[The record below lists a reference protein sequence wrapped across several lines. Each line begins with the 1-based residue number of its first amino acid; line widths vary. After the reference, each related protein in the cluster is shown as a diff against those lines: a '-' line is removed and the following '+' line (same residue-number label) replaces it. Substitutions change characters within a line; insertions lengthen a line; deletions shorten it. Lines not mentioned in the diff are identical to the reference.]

1 MENEP
6 LRVAVFFTGPIERR
20 RALGA
25 LRQGAPDDVG
35 LFSGVAEGWLTP
47 SLVSELVAEGF
58 AVDLLDS
65 RLPQPASP
73 RGLAISLELTDEIKQ
88 EASRAVI
95 EPRSGTLVVGDSE
108 ADALDPRIHQ
118 HAGYDAMPDPGDV
131 LAPEVYFIHLSAP
144 ITRAQRLE
152 FDGLGVDI
160 GEFLPPNRYRTF
172 LSQEQYAAVR
182 DLPYVEQ
189 VSRYR
194 LEDTVTPE
202 LTDLIKRARNGGV
215 AASEPVPERR
225 EFECVLHRERDLQKV
240 LDLLDATDATAP
252 SGTSNLRVRFEA
264 PVSVPLLAAL
274 AAMPEVRKLTPYEA
288 PEFESAKP

>member
-1 MENEP
+1 MEDEP
-6 LRVAVFFTGPIERR
+6 LRVAVFFTGPVERR

-25 LRQGAPDDVG
+25 LRQVARDDVG

-47 SLVSELVAEGF
+47 SLVSELVGEGF

-73 RGLAISLELTDEIKQ
+73 RALAIGLELTDEIKQ
-88 EASRAVI
+88 EASRAAI
-95 EPRSGTLVVGDSE
+95 DPRSGTLVVSDQE

-118 HAGYDAMPDPGDV
+118 HAGYDATPDPGDV

-152 FDGLGVDI
+152 FDALGVDI

-182 DLPYVEQ
+182 ELPYVEQ
-189 VSRYR
+189 VTRYR

-202 LTDLIKRARNGGV
+202 LADLIRRARRGDPDVGE
-215 AASEPVPERR
+215 AEAHRR
-225 EFECVLHRERDLQKV
+225 EFECVLHRERDLPKV
-240 LDLLDATDATAP
+240 LDLLEATEDTVP
-252 SGTSNLRVRFEA
+252 HETSNLRVRFEA

-288 PEFESAKP
+288 PRFESSAP